1 MRRRLLLFLYSTPN
15 MVGSLLGLMGL
26 ILYFT
31 GIIKSYWF
39 FIVAGLY
46 AIGVLATP
54 KTPTYDLR
62 LSHQLTVEEL
72 RRALEKLVQS
82 IRDKVPPDILTKV
95 QNITASIQD
104 ILPRIAD
111 VNSGDYNIYVI
122 RQTALEYLPETLQN
136 YLNLPRAFARLHPLK
151 NGKTAQ
157 QLLSEQLDLLDAK
170 MREIAED
177 FHRDDAQQLLVH
189 GRFLEQKFRKSDV
202 WLGEEG

>member
-157 QLLSEQLDLLDAK
+157 QLLSEQLDLLEAK
-170 MREIAED
+170 MREIVED
-177 FHRDDAQQLLVH
+177 FHHDDAQQLLVH

>member
-15 MVGSLLGLMGL
+15 IVGSLLGLVGL
-26 ILYFT
+26 MLYFS

-62 LSHQLTVEEL
+62 LNHQLTVEEL

-82 IRDKVPPDILTKV
+82 IRNKVPPDILDKV

-111 VNSGDYNIYVI
+111 VNSGDYNIHVI

-157 QLLSEQLDLLDAK
+157 QLLLEQLDLLDAK
-170 MREIAED
+170 MREIVED

-189 GRFLEQKFRKSDV
+189 GRFLEKKFRKSDV
-202 WLGEEG
+202 WLGEG

>member
-1 MRRRLLLFLYSTPN
+1 MRQRLLLFLYSTPN
-15 MVGSLLGLMGL
+15 MVGSMLGLVGL
-26 ILYFT
+26 VLFFG

-54 KTPTYDLR
+54 KSPTYDLR
-62 LSHQLTVEEL
+62 LKNQLSVEEL
-72 RRALEKLVQS
+72 RRALDELIQS
-82 IRDKVPPDILTKV
+82 IRDKVPQDILVKV
-95 QNITASIQD
+95 QNITVSIQD

-111 VNSGDYNIYVI
+111 VNGGDYNIHII

-151 NGKTAQ
+151 DGKTAQ
-157 QLLSEQLDLLDAK
+157 QLLSEQLDLLDTK
-170 MREIAED
+170 MQEIVKD
-177 FHRDDAQQLLVH
+177 FHHNDAQQLLVH

-202 WLGEEG
+202 WLGQG